1 LGASARQRGAADPSG
16 PVSLMGMITRRQAA
30 LALDIPVEMAS
41 RHGIP
46 ARLTEEELA
55 DLQSNPPQW
64 LLQSRANRTG
74 KRPVW
79 VELECVVCGYRE
91 NARPKKW
98 WPEFA
103 FLACADHPESDLPDL
118 ADGLI
123 RGEYDGI
130 GTRFIGYVDVP
141 AADRPSGSTSAE
153 R

>member
-91 NARPKKW
+91 NAR
-98 WPEFA
+98 
-103 FLACADHPESDLPDL
+103 CADHPESDLPDL